1 MIKSIAQHGTILV
14 VVVGVVGVGAAAAST
29 ATRAFEQQHLYDEGY
44 RMIII
49 DKREIDSLI
58 CRWWNGAIV
67 TATTT
72 TTTNAFKEHHTCTAY
87 HEGGLPYNN
96 Q

>member
-14 VVVGVVGVGAAAAST
+14 VVVVVVGVGAAAAST

-72 TTTNAFKEHHTCTAY
+72 TTNAFKEHHTCTAY